1 MIESKEQLYKA
12 VEQHCEG
19 DSTGHDWWH
28 IYRVVKL
35 ALRIGEQENAN
46 LELVE
51 IAALMHDLDDWK
63 LSTNS
68 GNHPNARKLLT
79 DNGFNQ
85 DIIDKV
91 IEIIEQVSFKGAGV
105 DTTPSSLE
113 AKVVQDADRLDA
125 IGAIGV
131 ARAFAF
137 GGSKGRPLYA
147 PDVEPQMHQSFE
159 QYKQSTGH
167 TINHFYEKLLLL
179 KDRLNTNSAKGIAEE
194 RHKFMQL
201 FLDQFYREWNV

>member
-1 MIESKEQLYKA
+1 MTETKKHLYEIIKK
-12 VEQHCEG
+12 HCEG

-63 LSTNS
+63 LSSNS
-68 GNHPNARKLLT
+68 GDCPNARKLLN
-79 DNGFNQ
+79 DNGFKQ
-85 DIIDKV
+85 DTIDKV

-105 DTTPSSLE
+105 DTTPTSIE

-137 GGSKGRPLYA
+137 GGSKGRPLYT
-147 PDVEPQMHQSFE
+147 PDVDPQMHQSFDE
-159 QYKQSTGH
+159 YKQSQGH

-179 KDRLNTNSAKGIAEE
+179 KDRLNTASAKQIAEE

-201 FLDQFYREWNV
+201 FLDQFYMEWNM

>member
-1 MIESKEQLYKA
+1 MTKSKEKLYKA
-12 VEQHCEG
+12 VEKHCEG
-19 DSTGHDWWH
+19 DSTGHDWCH

-35 ALRIGEQENAN
+35 ALRIAKQENAN
-46 LELVE
+46 IELVE

-63 LSTNS
+63 LSTDSENY
-68 GNHPNARKLLT
+68 PNARKLLKENNFDQST
-79 DNGFNQ
+79 
-85 DIIDKV
+85 IYKV

-105 DTTPSSLE
+105 DTTPKSIE

-147 PDVEPQMHQSFE
+147 PEVEPQIHQSFE
-159 QYKQSTGH
+159 EYKQSKGH

-179 KDRLNTNSAKGIAEE
+179 KDRLNTKTAKEIATE

-201 FLDQFYREWNV
+201 FLDQFYKEWNI

>member
-1 MIESKEQLYKA
+1 MTESKEKLYRA
-12 VEQHCEG
+12 VEHHCEG

-35 ALRIGEQENAN
+35 ALRIGEQENTN
-46 LELVE
+46 IELVE

-63 LSTNS
+63 LSSDSENY
-68 GNHPNARKLLT
+68 PNARKLLKENNFDQST
-79 DNGFNQ
+79 
-85 DIIDKV
+85 IDRV
-91 IEIIEQVSFKGAGV
+91 IEIVEQVSFKGAGV
-105 DTTPSSLE
+105 DTTPRSIE

-147 PDVEPQMHQSFE
+147 PEVEPQMHQSFE
-159 QYKQSTGH
+159 EYKQSKGH

-179 KDRLNTNSAKGIAEE
+179 KDRLNTNTAKEIATE

-201 FLDQFYREWNV
+201 FLDQFYKEWNV